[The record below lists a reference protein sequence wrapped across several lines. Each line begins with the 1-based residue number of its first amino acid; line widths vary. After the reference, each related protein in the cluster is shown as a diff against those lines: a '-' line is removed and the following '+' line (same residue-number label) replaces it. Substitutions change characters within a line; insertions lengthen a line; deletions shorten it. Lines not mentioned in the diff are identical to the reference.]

1 MTTTAPPAT
10 GKSIPDLLR
19 HWATERPD
27 RVFVWCGDDRMTYRE
42 ADCRSDRL
50 AAGLA
55 ELGLTEGEHVAIIS
69 PNRPEMLEIYL
80 GAAKAGL
87 IQVPLNVYLKGQF
100 LRDQL
105 IDSAASTLVAD
116 VAGCRAV
123 APLLAEVPGIT
134 TVVPLDAVPDLELPE
149 HVEVVPY
156 DRVRTSASP
165 VPEVVATADTPMS
178 IVYTSGTT
186 GAPKGCLLAHGYYLR
201 TGGIADAMAGFGDD
215 DVLITA
221 MPLFHGAAR
230 MMVVAGALRRGIT
243 AVVEPEFRSS
253 FLTRAA
259 ETGATVMFGVASMGR
274 VLLAQPPAEVDRTH
288 NLRLAVGGP
297 ADAVLERDIQDRFGF
312 AVSSQIYGQTEC
324 ACSTF
329 AGGAHPA
336 EPGSAGRVAPDLE
349 LKLVTDEDEEVPAGE
364 VGEIVFRPRHRNA
377 MFRGYWGR
385 PEDTLHVFRGLWYH
399 SGDYGRLAEDGS
411 LFFVDRKKD
420 YLRRRGENVSSLE
433 LEGAILAHPKVAD
446 VAVHGVPSDMGD
458 DDIKACLVGVEGAT
472 LEPREMFDFFAGHLP
487 YFTIPRYVE
496 VLAELPK
503 NAVGRVT
510 KNVLR
515 DRGVSAQ
522 TWDFEK
528 LGMVVAREARR

>member
-1 MTTTAPPAT
+1 VTATTSAT
-10 GKSIPDLLR
+10 GGSIPDLLR
-19 HWATERPD
+19 HWAAARPD
-27 RVFVWCGDDRMTYRE
+27 RVFLWCGEEKLTYRE
-42 ADCRSDRL
+42 ADERTDRV

-55 ELGLTEGEHVAIIS
+55 ELGVAGGEHLAIIS

-80 GAAKAGL
+80 GAAKTGA
-87 IQVPLNVYLKGQF
+87 IQVPLNIYLKGQF

-105 IDSAASTLVAD
+105 IDSAAGTVVAD
-116 VAGCRAV
+116 AAGARAV
-123 APLLAEVPGIT
+123 APLLAEVPGIKT
-134 TVVPLDAVPDLELPE
+134 LVLLDDGPGPQVPDR
-149 HVEVVPY
+149 VEVIRY
-156 DRVRTSASP
+156 ERIRTSAAP
-165 VPEVVATADTPMS
+165 LPEVAVTADSAMS

-186 GAPKGCLLAHGYYLR
+186 GAPKGCLLAHGYYVR
-201 TGGIADAMAGFGDD
+201 TGGIADAMAGFTDD

-243 AVVEPEFRSS
+243 AVVEPEFRST

-259 ETGATVMFGVASMGR
+259 ETGATVMFGVASMSR
-274 VLLAQPPAEVDRTH
+274 VLLAQPAGEVDRSH
-288 NLRLAVGGP
+288 RLRLAVGGP
-297 ADAVLERDIQDRFGF
+297 ADAVLEREVQDRFGF

-329 AGGAHPA
+329 ASGAHPA
-336 EPGSAGRVAPDLE
+336 QPGSAGRVAPDLE
-349 LKLVTDEDEEVPAGE
+349 LKLVDDQDNEVPVGE
-364 VGEIVFRPRHRNA
+364 VGEIVFRPHHRNA

-433 LEGAILAHPKVAD
+433 LESAILAHPKVAD

-458 DDIKACLVGVEGAT
+458 DDIKACLVAVAGAA
-472 LEPREMFDFFAGHLP
+472 LEPQEMFDFFARNVP
-487 YFTIPRYVE
+487 YFAIPRYVE
-496 VLAELPK
+496 VLDELPK

-515 DRGVSAQ
+515 DRGVGDT
-522 TWDFEK
+522 TWDFEQ
-528 LGMVVAREARR
+528 LGMVVTRQARR